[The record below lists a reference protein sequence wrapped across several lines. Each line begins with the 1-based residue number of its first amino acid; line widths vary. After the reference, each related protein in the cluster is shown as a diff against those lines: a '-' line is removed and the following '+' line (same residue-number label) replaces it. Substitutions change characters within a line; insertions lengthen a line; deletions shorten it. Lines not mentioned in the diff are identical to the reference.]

1 MKKERQ
7 MPKDEDG
14 RTFKWRKIQEGLYEK
29 VYIEGK
35 KKKPKKKKKKTKP
48 LYSDPCYLGGM
59 GGRHF

>member
-1 MKKERQ
+1 
-7 MPKDEDG
+7 MPKDENG

-48 LYSDPCYLGGM
+48 LYSDPCYLGDYDVGQ
-59 GGRHF
+59 F